1 MLQVC
6 PGFTHTPANHSGLI
20 PSQKWASPQRLNFHL
35 TNAGKQGHP
44 CPVPS
49 RPHPCFKT
57 SLRADAYPNTPPRFT
72 LDVDCPTRG
81 AQSAVNIAKNARI
94 VTCLAVRWQDPPSRS
109 RPCAAQACFISVQWQ
124 GEYAAMRQVC
134 WSRLVGRRMRA
145 GAVFTV
151 ISWVWNS
158 VWPTSLWAS
167 LPLRHRSSLYNTVWA
182 RNTQWHVLVPSFW
195 H

>member
-35 TNAGKQGHP
+35 TNAGIQGHP

-72 LDVDCPTRG
+72 LDVDCPIRGGTERCEHSQECAYSNLSRCSMARSSQSLPPLRSTSLLHISAMTRG
-81 AQSAVNIAKNARI
+81 IR
-94 VTCLAVRWQDPPSRS
+94 
-109 RPCAAQACFISVQWQ
+109 
-124 GEYAAMRQVC
+124 GYAAGM
-134 WSRLVGRRMRA
+134 
-145 GAVFTV
+145 
-151 ISWVWNS
+151 
-158 VWPTSLWAS
+158 
-167 LPLRHRSSLYNTVWA
+167 
-182 RNTQWHVLVPSFW
+182 LVPSGWQANARRCCFYCDKLGVEFRLA
-195 H
+195 HFPLGIIAPAPSQFTL